1 MIDDLFELLLDV
13 AVELIPNSVWKF
25 LTFVVGI
32 VSIGAGVMP
41 FNKSTRTS
49 GVLVLVG
56 ITLLAG
62 SVMSW
67 YR

>member
-13 AVELIPNSVWKF
+13 AVELIPNSVWKLLAF
-25 LTFVVGI
+25 ILGI
-32 VSIGAGVMP
+32 VLIGAGVML
-41 FNKSTRTS
+41 FNQSTSTG

-56 ITLLAG
+56 ITSLG
-62 SVMSW
+62 SSVISW